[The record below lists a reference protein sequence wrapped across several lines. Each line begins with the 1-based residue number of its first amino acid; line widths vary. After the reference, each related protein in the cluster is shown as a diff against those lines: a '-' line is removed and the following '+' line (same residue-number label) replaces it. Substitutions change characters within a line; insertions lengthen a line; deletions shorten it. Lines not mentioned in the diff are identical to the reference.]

1 MEAFQFYSPTQIIF
15 GRGTE
20 EQVGEQIARR
30 GGSRVLVVYG
40 GQSAVKSGLLS
51 RVLAS
56 LEQSGLSCDTLGG
69 VKPNPRLS
77 LVLSGIQ
84 RAEAFQA
91 NFLLAIG
98 GGSVIDTAKAIAD
111 GVANPELDLWD
122 DLWMKKVPLER
133 SLPVGVVLTIP
144 AAGSESSDSA
154 VLTKDDTL
162 EKRGLGSDLHRPR
175 FAILNPDLTATL
187 PRYQVA
193 CGVVDIMSH
202 TMDRYFNPITTNQLT
217 DELAEGLLRVV
228 ISSGRRAMDHPG
240 DYQAMSELMWAGSL
254 SHNGLTGLGGKKDFA
269 PHQLG
274 HELSARFDSAH
285 GATLSAVWGSW
296 ARYCLD
302 ADVSRFARF
311 GVKVWGLDPTGRT
324 ERELALSAIDAT
336 VDFFHSL
343 DMPTCFSELG
353 CGLQSEKE
361 LEELTRRCTFFGTRT
376 IAPSGC
382 WTTTTSWPSIEWR
395 ITERKLGRPS
405 PCAAA
410 PFSFASQQGGTPG
423 YRQASRF
430 FNTFSWSYPHSCLPL
445 RPPGPGVPPDA
456 PCLPVRPG
464 SQPPSHSGGPSP
476 ER

>member
-40 GQSAVKSGLLS
+40 GQSAVKSELLS

-175 FAILNPDLTATL
+175 FAILNPDLTATRW
-187 PRYQVA
+187 PVA
-193 CGVVDIMSH
+193 WWTSCRTPWTATSIPS
-202 TMDRYFNPITTNQLT
+202 PPTN
-217 DELAEGLLRVV
+217 
-228 ISSGRRAMDHPG
+228 SP
-240 DYQAMSELMWAGSL
+240 
-254 SHNGLTGLGGKKDFA
+254 
-269 PHQLG
+269 
-274 HELSARFDSAH
+274 
-285 GATLSAVWGSW
+285 
-296 ARYCLD
+296 
-302 ADVSRFARF
+302 
-311 GVKVWGLDPTGRT
+311 
-324 ERELALSAIDAT
+324 
-336 VDFFHSL
+336 
-343 DMPTCFSELG
+343 
-353 CGLQSEKE
+353 
-361 LEELTRRCTFFGTRT
+361 
-376 IAPSGC
+376 
-382 WTTTTSWPSIEWR
+382 TSWRRGCFEWSFPAAGEPWT
-395 ITERKLGRPS
+395 IPATTRP
-405 PCAAA
+405 
-410 PFSFASQQGGTPG
+410 
-423 YRQASRF
+423 
-430 FNTFSWSYPHSCLPL
+430 
-445 RPPGPGVPPDA
+445 
-456 PCLPVRPG
+456 
-464 SQPPSHSGGPSP
+464 
-476 ER
+476 

>member
-202 TMDRYFNPITTNQLT
+202 TMDR
-217 DELAEGLLRVV
+217 
-228 ISSGRRAMDHPG
+228 
-240 DYQAMSELMWAGSL
+240 
-254 SHNGLTGLGGKKDFA
+254 
-269 PHQLG
+269 
-274 HELSARFDSAH
+274 
-285 GATLSAVWGSW
+285 
-296 ARYCLD
+296 
-302 ADVSRFARF
+302 
-311 GVKVWGLDPTGRT
+311 
-324 ERELALSAIDAT
+324 
-336 VDFFHSL
+336 
-343 DMPTCFSELG
+343 
-353 CGLQSEKE
+353 
-361 LEELTRRCTFFGTRT
+361 
-376 IAPSGC
+376 
-382 WTTTTSWPSIEWR
+382 
-395 ITERKLGRPS
+395 
-405 PCAAA
+405 
-410 PFSFASQQGGTPG
+410 
-423 YRQASRF
+423 
-430 FNTFSWSYPHSCLPL
+430 
-445 RPPGPGVPPDA
+445 
-456 PCLPVRPG
+456 
-464 SQPPSHSGGPSP
+464 
-476 ER
+476 

>member
-162 EKRGLGSDLHRPR
+162 EKRGLGFDLHRPR

-376 IAPSGC
+376 I
-382 WTTTTSWPSIEWR
+382 
-395 ITERKLGRPS
+395 
-405 PCAAA
+405 
-410 PFSFASQQGGTPG
+410 GTFRVLDHDDILAI
-423 YRQASRF
+423 YRMA
-430 FNTFSWSYPHSCLPL
+430 NH
-445 RPPGPGVPPDA
+445 
-456 PCLPVRPG
+456 
-464 SQPPSHSGGPSP
+464 
-476 ER
+476 